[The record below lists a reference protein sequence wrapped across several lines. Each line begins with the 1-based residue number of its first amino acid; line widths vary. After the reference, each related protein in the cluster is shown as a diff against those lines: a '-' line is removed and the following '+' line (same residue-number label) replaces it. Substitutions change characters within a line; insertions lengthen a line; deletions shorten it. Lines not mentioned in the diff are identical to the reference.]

1 MHNVICMGTWRV
13 VVVDGVNIGSFLQ
26 HVGSYVLAYVHTCM
40 HTYMH
45 LGSWI
50 FFVGSSYIHASWILD
65 LLCWIFIHT
74 CILDLGS
81 FVLDLI
87 CILPLDLRMFCFCSL
102 FGSSE
107 ETVLWIVAS
116 TQRCACRHDQNA
128 CLAKQN

>member
-1 MHNVICMGTWRV
+1 MHNVIWVGTWRV
-13 VVVDGVNIGSFLQ
+13 VVIDGVNIGSFLQ
-26 HVGSYVLAYVHTCM
+26 HVGSYVLACVHTCM

-87 CILPLDLRMFCFCSL
+87 CILSLDLRMFRLSVAIL
-102 FGSSE
+102 
-107 ETVLWIVAS
+107 VWIE
-116 TQRCACRHDQNA
+116 
-128 CLAKQN
+128 